1 MSMTLR
7 SALRSAALL
16 IAFAVFP
23 PLKAQNLLIENVS
36 LLDGAGGPAV
46 AGMWV
51 AVEDGRISAVD
62 NAPLEAPDG
71 AAILSGEGRY
81 LMPGM
86 VDMHIH
92 LRGGARAAPEGLQ
105 EPPSPNF
112 DEGLQALHG
121 YLYSGITMLYDAGN
135 DPDFILKLR
144 EQERAGEIESPRIF
158 ATGGIVTY
166 PGSHGSS
173 AGATL
178 VDDWPEAKPLLD
190 AHIARK
196 PDVLKLTYEERG
208 WGSRPTIPRLP
219 ADLMQLIVEHYN
231 DRGIR
236 TTVHTSS
243 ELRARQA
250 IFAGIDTL
258 AHPVIQGPITEE
270 FARLMGAKRIPMVT
284 TLTIGENYSRLVE
297 QPEYLDQPLYQAT
310 IDPGE
315 IDKLKTGTRAEY
327 EARPWT
333 WWMKVMTG
341 IAQENVRMIHD
352 AGGILVAG
360 SDQTSGPAAHREL
373 ELLQDAGIA
382 PADIIRIA
390 TLNGAVFL
398 GLENEFGSIEPG
410 KRADMV
416 LLDANP
422 AEDINNAKA
431 IVEVI
436 KGGRIIDRSRLNLPV
451 NR

>member
-1 MSMTLR
+1 MTLR